1 MMSDIARLN
10 FDRDAQNC
18 VAAISGEIDTS
29 NIQEIREMLDERAAD
44 AACLIVDLTE
54 TSFLD
59 SAGVALLLEIAGRLQ
74 VTRRRFHVVIPV
86 DAPIRRVVELSGLDG
101 QVDIV
106 ATRAELLNT
115 TD

>member
-1 MMSDIARLN
+1 MMNDIAQLR
-10 FDRDAQNC
+10 FDCDAENC

-59 SAGVALLLEIAGRLQ
+59 SAGIALLLEIAGRLH
-74 VTRRRFHVVIPV
+74 VTRRQFHVVIPA
-86 DAPIRRVVELSGLDG
+86 DAPIRRVVGLSGLDG
-101 QVDIV
+101 EIDIV
-106 ATRAELLNT
+106 ATRAELLDAT
-115 TD
+115 G

>member
-1 MMSDIARLN
+1 MMSDIARLH

-74 VTRRRFHVVIPV
+74 VTRRQFHVVIPA

-101 QVDIV
+101 QIDIV
-106 ATRAELLNT
+106 ATRAELLDATN
-115 TD
+115 